1 MTYTQV
7 SYAVHERIATIT
19 LDRAESRNGFTVVMA
34 DELAAA
40 FGAAEADADVRAI
53 VLAANGKDFCVGMD
67 LAAGGLADVEQPDW
81 MEPATRVTRPMYA
94 STKPVIA
101 AIQGAAAGVGV
112 TMTLP
117 ADYRLATL
125 DARFGFVFARRGL
138 YPEGGSTWFLPRI
151 VGLGRAMDWM
161 VSGRI
166 FGAQEA
172 LTAGLVHSLHEPA
185 ELLPRAYDLAR
196 EIVTQCAPVSVA
208 VIRQA
213 LLRMGG
219 VDSPE
224 AAFQLDSKLIAG
236 CAQSPDA
243 VEGIVSFLQ
252 RRPPEFTLNTP
263 RDLPPFLP
271 WLEPPG
277 QEPPWPGPQ

>member
-1 MTYTQV
+1 VPYSEITYV
-7 SYAVHERIATIT
+7 VAERIATIT
-19 LDRAESRNGFTVVMA
+19 LDRTEHRNGYTITMA

-40 FGAAEADADVRAI
+40 FAQAEADGEVRAI

-67 LAAGGLADVEQPDW
+67 LSAGGADDVADPDW
-81 MEPATRVTRPMYA
+81 VEPATRVTRVMYA

-117 ADYRLATL
+117 ADYRLAAT

-138 YPEGGSTWFLPRI
+138 YPEGGSTWFLPRL

-161 VSGRI
+161 ISGRI
-166 FGAQEA
+166 FDAQEA
-172 LTAGLVHSLHEPA
+172 LSAGLVHSLHEPA
-185 ELLPRAYDLAR
+185 DLLPRAYDLAR
-196 EIVTQCAPVSVA
+196 EIVTNCAPVSVA
-208 VIRQA
+208 VIRQT
-213 LLRMGG
+213 LLRMGCA
-219 VDSPE
+219 DSPE
-224 AAFQLDSKLIAG
+224 AAFELDSKLIAS

-252 RRPPEFTLNTP
+252 RRPPEFTLRTP
-263 RDLPPFLP
+263 EDLPAFLP
-271 WLEPPG
+271 WLATL
-277 QEPPWPGPQ
+277 

>member
-1 MTYTQV
+1 MGYTQI

-19 LDRAESRNGFTVVMA
+19 LDRAEHRNGFTVVMS

-40 FGAAEADADVRAI
+40 FGRAEADGDVRAI

-67 LAAGGLADVEQPDW
+67 LSAGGVGDPGDPDW
-81 MEPATRVTRPMYA
+81 VEPATRVTGPMYA

-101 AIQGAAAGVGV
+101 AVQGAAAGVGA

-117 ADYRLATL
+117 ADYRLAST

-161 VSGRI
+161 ISGRI
-166 FGAQEA
+166 FHAQEA
-172 LTAGLVHSLHEPA
+172 LTAGLVHSLHEPGD
-185 ELLPRAYDLAR
+185 LLPRAYDLAR
-196 EIVTQCAPVSVA
+196 EIATNCAPVSVA
-208 VIRQA
+208 VIRQT

-219 VDSPE
+219 FDSPG
-224 AAFQLDSKLIAG
+224 AAFELDSKLIAS
-236 CAQSPDA
+236 CAQNPDA
-243 VEGIVSFLQ
+243 VEGIVSFLD
-252 RRPPEFTLNTP
+252 RRPPEFTLRTP
-263 RDLPPFLP
+263 EHLPSFLP
-271 WLEPPG
+271 WLQP
-277 QEPPWPGPQ
+277 

>member
-1 MTYTQV
+1 MGYTQIT
-7 SYAVHERIATIT
+7 YAVAEQIATIT
-19 LDRAESRNGFTVVMA
+19 LDRAEHRNGFTVLMS

-40 FGAAEADADVRAI
+40 LGQAEAQAEVRVI

-67 LAAGGLADVEQPDW
+67 LSAGGLADVDAPDW
-81 MEPATRVTRPMYA
+81 VEPATRVTRPMYA

-101 AIQGAAAGVGV
+101 AVQGAAAGVGA

-117 ADYRLATL
+117 ADYRLAST

-161 VSGRI
+161 LSGRL
-166 FGAQEA
+166 FDAQEA
-172 LTAGLVHSLHEPA
+172 LATGLVHSLHDPVD
-185 ELLPRAYDLAR
+185 LLPHAYELAR
-196 EIVTQCAPVSVA
+196 ELITHCAPVSLA
-208 VIRQA
+208 VIRQT
-213 LLRMGG
+213 LLRMSCL
-219 VDSPE
+219 DSPE
-224 AAFQLDSKLIAG
+224 AAFELDSRLIAS

-252 RRPPEFTLNTP
+252 RRPAEFTLRTP
-263 RDLPPFLP
+263 EDLPPFLP
-271 WLEPPG
+271 WLQPR
-277 QEPPWPGPQ
+277 